1 MAFISY
7 DACNLYICFYEAIV
21 LNSISVLRTYMETT
35 VRMGGGLKMGEA
47 SPWWSNPQP
56 PEDLP
61 YVVKYTTF
69 RPCNFFFML

>member
-35 VRMGGGLKMGEA
+35 VRRGGG
-47 SPWWSNPQP
+47 
-56 PEDLP
+56 
-61 YVVKYTTF
+61 
-69 RPCNFFFML
+69 